1 MSRLV
6 DCSIIQS
13 HYETFTVC
21 ESIYANPD
29 ELTVDAD
36 TRQIL
41 DALQEYFESTP
52 HPEEWSQDSTL
63 GKSLLRTRALRLV
76 IQQLIDDEP
85 DLPIRITVELPLLQ
99 SEEDSGL
106 AKLSIQSPGFLSRA
120 NSDKLAQQLVSL
132 SEEARANGLSAQ
144 DNAGLIMDACQR
156 VLVVGLQL
164 LNEEREQRTRMVDVN
179 QEVEK
184 EEQLQRVWFWFPSL
198 STREKRRDLVTYASR
213 WGLTGFVLAGKPGLL
228 CLEGTAKHAEAYMSA
243 IKSESWSDIP
253 SYQKKVTERYRQHI
267 SARAFDT
274 MSEIT
279 EMITQHG
286 QRGNRGD
293 MGEVKAFMEEKGV
306 GDAFGFVVVN
316 GGVGGGGS
324 S

>member
-1 MSRLV
+1 MSQLIDRSV
-6 DCSIIQS
+6 IQS

-21 ESIYANPD
+21 ESIYANSG
-29 ELTVDAD
+29 ELTVDTE

-41 DALQEYFESTP
+41 VTLQEYFESTP
-52 HPEEWSQDSTL
+52 DPDEWLQDSTL
-63 GKSLLRTRALRLV
+63 AKSLLRTRALRLV
-76 IQQLIDDEP
+76 IQQLIDDQP
-85 DLPIRITVELPLLQ
+85 DLPVRITVELPLLQ
-99 SEEDSGL
+99 CEEDGGL
-106 AKLSIQSPGFLSRA
+106 AKLGIQSPDCLSRA
-120 NSDKLAQQLVSL
+120 NSEKLAEELL
-132 SEEARANGLSAQ
+132 ELAEEARRNGLAAQ

-156 VLVVGLQL
+156 VLALGSRLLQ
-164 LNEEREQRTRMVDVN
+164 EEKEQRMRVVD
-179 QEVEK
+179 VEK
-184 EEQLQRVWFWFPSL
+184 EKETDEELQRVWFWFPSL

-267 SARAFDT
+267 PARAFDS

-279 EMITQHG
+279 ETITQHG

-293 MGEVKAFMEEKGV
+293 MGEVKAFMEQKGV

-316 GGVGGGGS
+316 GGVGSGGS
-324 S
+324 